1 MNILLVH
8 NFYGSG
14 SPSGE
19 NAVFEAELQLLESR
33 GHHVETFTRHNDQL
47 RGKGKLG
54 EIQGALSLTWNSTAA
69 RELKELVNRFKADV
83 VHVHNT
89 FPMISPAIFAAART
103 KAATVLTLHNYRLQC
118 PAAIPARN
126 GSVCTK
132 CITQRSV
139 MPALYHR
146 CYRDSLLA
154 TSPLAGS
161 IAFHNRRGT
170 WGKDVDAFIALSKFQ
185 KNLMVR
191 GGLPESKMHVKP
203 NFFPGAP
210 PLPSWDTRHEQVVF
224 VGRLSREKGLMSL
237 LRAWEILGD
246 AAPHLVVVGD
256 GPLMS
261 EVKSYARRLGI
272 EVKGHLGSEEVQ
284 NIIMNSQLALLP
296 SEWFEGFPMVIREAF
311 AAGTPVAASAIGP
324 IPEIVL
330 DGVSGVLFPPKNPE
344 KLAEIVYS
352 TFQNKEKLKRLG
364 MAAYQSFRDL
374 YNEDTNYEQLI
385 GIYQSAI
392 QARLANG

>member
-19 NAVFEAELQLLESR
+19 NAVFEAEHQLLESR
-33 GHHVETFTRHNDQL
+33 GHQVEIFTRHNDQL
-47 RGKGKLG
+47 RNKGRLG
-54 EIQGALSLTWNSTAA
+54 QVQGALSLTWNPTAA
-69 RELKELVNRFKADV
+69 RELKELVSRFEADV

-154 TSPLAGS
+154 TSPLAAS
-161 IAFHNRRGT
+161 IAFHNVRGT

-191 GGLPESKMHVKP
+191 GGLPEPKTHVKP
-203 NFFPGAP
+203 NFFPGVP
-210 PLPSWDTRHEQVVF
+210 PLPSWDARHEQVVF
-224 VGRLSREKGLMSL
+224 VGRLSREKGVMTL
-237 LRAWEILGD
+237 LQAWEMLGD
-246 AAPHLVVVGD
+246 AAPQLVVVGD
-256 GPLMS
+256 GPLMP
-261 EVKSYARRLGI
+261 EVKSYAERLGI
-272 EVKGHLGSEEVQ
+272 EVKGHLVSEQVQ
-284 NIIMNSQLALLP
+284 KIIMKSQLALLP

-311 AAGTPVAASAIGP
+311 AAGTPVAASEIGP

-352 TFQNKEKLKRLG
+352 TFRNKEKLKKMG

-374 YNEDTNYEQLI
+374 YNEDTNYEQLV

-392 QARLANG
+392 QARQANG